1 MKKLMFTAALAA
13 CGAAFAIESAN
24 VVGYQTKTT
33 VPGFNFLAPT
43 FTPINGTGN
52 VNIQD
57 IKLDSTTAESWSD
70 NLQILDEGGATV
82 STYGYATA
90 EESGFDKD
98 GWLDEEGNYAENIT
112 IPYGAGILID
122 SANDSSV
129 TFSGQVSDTDS
140 EIVSVA
146 GFNFTGNNTPVEIDI
161 QDIKLDAAT
170 AESWSDNLQIL
181 DEGGATIATDGFAT
195 AEESGFEKDGW
206 LDGDGNYAE
215 NVKLAPGQGVLID
228 IANEG
233 TIITIPAAM

>member
-1 MKKLMFTAALAA
+1 MFTAALAA